1 MWITCEATG
10 EIVNSDNLMNIG
22 INNNVEGKPGL
33 FCLIGLFAM
42 KEGFILLESFKLIEM
57 AKVRLQKLKDEL
69 NAETELTRLH

>member
-1 MWITCEATG
+1 MWISCEATG

-42 KEGFILLESFKLIEM
+42 KEGFILLQSYKLHEM
-57 AKVRLQKLKDEL
+57 AKAQLQKLKDEL
-69 NAETELTRLH
+69 NAGTELTRLH

>member
-22 INNNVEGKPGL
+22 INNNVEGKPGM

-42 KEGFILLESFKLIEM
+42 KEGFILLQGYKLQEM
-57 AKVRLQKLKDEL
+57 AIVALQKLKEEL
-69 NAETELTRLH
+69 NEGAQWKQIH